1 MPTPQRIEF
10 SQKAQHTLERIAKGL
25 EDLVRIE
32 KKRDNPI
39 SLQQQMQ
46 PVAMDEEQKDE
57 KLRHDENTLRK
68 VHEALSAAGIH
79 KHADRLDVV
88 NQLQN
93 AGILFRER
101 SS

>member
-1 MPTPQRIEF
+1 MPNLQRIEF
-10 SQKAQHTLERIAKGL
+10 SQKSQNTLERIAKSL
-25 EDLVRIE
+25 EDLVRVE
-32 KKRDNPI
+32 KKRDNPT

-46 PVAMDEEQKDE
+46 PVKDGEEQKDE
-57 KLRHDENTLRK
+57 AKHDENTLRK
-68 VHEALSAAGIH
+68 VHGALEAAGIY
-79 KHADRLDVV
+79 KHADRIDIV

>member
-1 MPTPQRIEF
+1 MPNLQRIEF
-10 SQKAQHTLERIAKGL
+10 SQRSQNTLERIAKSL

-32 KKRDNPI
+32 KKRQPNVDFHQHI
-39 SLQQQMQ
+39 Q
-46 PVAMDEEQKDE
+46 PVSNAEEQKDE
-57 KLRHDENTLRK
+57 TKHDENTLRK
-68 VHEALSAAGIH
+68 VHMALESAGIY
-79 KHADRLDVV
+79 KHADRIDIV